1 MDEAGID
8 IALVGDS
15 LAMTMLGYE
24 NTLSVTV
31 DEMLHHVKA
40 VRRGVKDALLIADMP
55 YGSYQVDPKDAIQ
68 NAARFVKEGGA
79 EAVKMEGGEKRVDVI
94 RRVIDAEIP
103 VAGHIGLTPQSINV
117 MGGYKVQGKTLDAI
131 EQLMRDAVALDR
143 AGVACIYLEGI
154 PREVAA
160 MITAEVEAPT
170 IGIGAGPDCD
180 GQVLVFHDLV
190 NLTFGQPAKFVR
202 RYGDAAAANHAISA
216 GVQSRRGFTPV
227 SERQRELPPAE
238 GNAGGTRNG
247 TSPQA
252 GHAAIMAG
260 GENVVRPLR
269 SLLALCILFAALAAC
284 SKPPAGSRG
293 QRKRRKPTG
302 LESIP
307 MPDPAKYPSISD
319 MSGWK
324 NPYLIVREDGI
335 GIVDLSNREIHM
347 LKPEEVPAE
356 LVVAAVERVAVWPR
370 CAGCAG
376 DSQESIRRDESATC
390 ARIAP
395 CCSER

>member
-1 MDEAGID
+1 MSFTPIGEHRISEPRHKITTATIREKKLQHDPITCLTAYDYPTARLVDEAGID

-40 VRRGVKDALLIADMP
+40 VRRGVKNALLVADMP
-55 YGSYQVDPKDAIQ
+55 YGSYHVDSDEAVR

-79 EAVKMEGGEKRVDVI
+79 EAVKMEGGEKRVDVV

-103 VAGHIGLTPQSINV
+103 VAGHIGLTPQSVNV

-143 AGVACIYLEGI
+143 AGVVFLVLEGI

-160 MITAEVEAPT
+160 MITAEVETPT

-202 RYGDAAAANHAISA
+202 RYGDAAALITES
-216 GVQSRRGFTPV
+216 
-227 SERQRELPPAE
+227 
-238 GNAGGTRNG
+238 
-247 TSPQA
+247 
-252 GHAAIMAG
+252 I
-260 GENVVRPLR
+260 
-269 SLLALCILFAALAAC
+269 LALKADVVSRQFPSDSESYHLPKETEAALETVLL
-284 SKPPAGSRG
+284 REHTM
-293 QRKRRKPTG
+293 RR
-302 LESIP
+302 
-307 MPDPAKYPSISD
+307 
-319 MSGWK
+319 
-324 NPYLIVREDGI
+324 
-335 GIVDLSNREIHM
+335 
-347 LKPEEVPAE
+347 
-356 LVVAAVERVAVWPR
+356 
-370 CAGCAG
+370 
-376 DSQESIRRDESATC
+376 
-390 ARIAP
+390 
-395 CCSER
+395 